1 MEKELNFHFT
11 VENDEQGNPDSLS
24 LAKAI
29 FAVLDNRRGEDLAVI
44 RVGEKIDLTDFFVL
58 CTAQSNTHVKALCDE
73 VEFRLE
79 QIGIGADRIEGRGSD
94 NSWMVMD
101 YGCVLVHIFSRESRE
116 FYNLDKLYGEGP
128 DARESASWDEQ

>member
-1 MEKELNFHFT
+1 MEKELNFQIT

-73 VEFRLE
+73 VEYRLE

-116 FYNLDKLYGEGP
+116 FYNLDKLYS
-128 DARESASWDEQ
+128 DAEKIELAAQDE